1 MLKDA
6 SKSQKISIFAQT
18 LTSFMEN
25 NIPQEWNKFYLKDVS
40 FVNLMM
46 RRIYNVL
53 IVANPYDAFMLED
66 DGRIEEKIYNEYMEL
81 GLRYPPTFTQ
91 VSTTEEAAAVLR
103 STVIDLVICMPG
115 NADNDA
121 FDVARDIKGKFPNI
135 HCVVLTPFSHGI
147 TKRMQNEDLS
157 IFDYVF
163 CWLGNTNLILSIIK
177 LIEDKMNLEH
187 DIQEAGVQMILLVED
202 SIRFYSSI
210 LPNLYNY
217 ILEQSKNF
225 SKEALNRHAAT
236 MRMRGRPKVVLAR
249 TYEEAQ
255 KLYDKY
261 SNNTL
266 GVISDARFPLK
277 SAAKAF
283 GNEVEQEA
291 NPEHG
296 TDTFGREKCPD
307 AGLRL
312 FRYIRKTDPF
322 VPLIIESS
330 ESDNRAKAEA
340 EGFRF
345 VDKNSKKMSVD
356 LRRLMEEHMGFGDFI
371 FRDPKTHEEIM
382 RIRSLKELQD
392 NIFNIPNDSMLYHIS
407 RNHMSRW
414 LCARAIF
421 PVSAFLKHV
430 TWEKLQDVDAHRQII
445 FDAIV
450 QYRHMKNLGVVAV
463 FDRMKFDKYAHFAR
477 IGEGSLGGKGRGLAF
492 LDNIIKRHPEF
503 NQYENATVQIPKTVV
518 LCTDIFDEFMMSNN
532 LYPIALSD
540 ASDDE
545 ILKHFLHA
553 QLPDSLIA
561 DFFTFFEATKSPIA
575 IRSSSLLEDAH
586 YQPFAG
592 IYSTYMIPYLADK
605 YQMLQMLACAIKG
618 VYASVFY
625 RDSKAY
631 MTATRNVIDQE
642 KMAVILQEVVGKD
655 YGTRYYPTMS
665 GVLRSLNY
673 YPIGDEEAEEG
684 IASLA
689 LGLGKYIVDGGQ
701 TLRVCPYHPHQVLQT
716 SETEMALRDT
726 QTQFYALDMKHVG
739 DDFKVD
745 DGFNILKLRVKD
757 AVEDQSLNY
766 IASTFDPYDQVIND
780 GVYETGRK
788 LITFAGVL
796 QHDVVPLPELM
807 QMSMKCGSEA
817 MRRPVEIEF
826 ACNIHADKTCDFYLL
841 QIRPIV
847 DAKEMLDEDVRAI
860 PDADCLLRS
869 HNSLGHGIS
878 EDVTDVVYVK
888 YDDHFS
894 AMNNFYV
901 ADDIE
906 RINRK
911 FLADGKNYVLIGPGR
926 WGSSDHY
933 LGVPVKWPHISAARV
948 IVEVALK
955 NYNIDPSQGTHFF
968 QNLTSF
974 GVGYFTVDT
983 NTEEGGFVNKEMLDA
998 MPAVEETQYVRHVRF
1013 DRPLRILMDG
1023 KKQEGAVLHPQ
1034 E

>member
-1 MLKDA
+1 
-6 SKSQKISIFAQT
+6 
-18 LTSFMEN
+18 MEN
-25 NIPQEWNKFYLKDVS
+25 NVPQEWNKFYLKDVS

-91 VSTTEEAAAVLR
+91 VSTTEEAAQVLR

-147 TKRMQNEDLS
+147 TKRMENEDLS

-187 DIQEAGVQMILLVED
+187 DIREAGVQMILLVED
-202 SIRFYSSI
+202 SVRFYSSI

-371 FRDPKTHEEIM
+371 FRDPNTHEEIM

-592 IYSTYMIPYLADK
+592 IYSTYMIPYLEDK

-983 NTEEGGFVNKEMLDA
+983 NTGEGGFVNKEMLDA

>member
-1 MLKDA
+1 
-6 SKSQKISIFAQT
+6 
-18 LTSFMEN
+18 MEN
-25 NIPQEWNKFYLKDVS
+25 NVPQEWNKFYLKDVS

-91 VSTTEEAAAVLR
+91 VSTTEEAAQVLR

-147 TKRMQNEDLS
+147 TKRMENEDLS

-187 DIQEAGVQMILLVED
+187 DIREAGVQMILLVED
-202 SIRFYSSI
+202 SVRFYSSI

-312 FRYIRKTDPF
+312 FRYIRQTDPF

-518 LCTDIFDEFMMSNN
+518 LCTDIFDEFMMTNN

-540 ASDDE
+540 TSDDE

>member
-1 MLKDA
+1 
-6 SKSQKISIFAQT
+6 
-18 LTSFMEN
+18 MEN
-25 NIPQEWNKFYLKDVS
+25 NVPQEWNKFYLKDVS

-91 VSTTEEAAAVLR
+91 VSTTEEAAQVLR

-121 FDVARDIKGKFPNI
+121 FDVARDIKGKFPSI

-147 TKRMQNEDLS
+147 TKRMENEDLS

-187 DIQEAGVQMILLVED
+187 DIREAGVQMILLVED
-202 SIRFYSSI
+202 SVRFYSSI

-283 GNEVEQEA
+283 GNEVEQET

-592 IYSTYMIPYLADK
+592 IYSTYMIPYLEDK

-983 NTEEGGFVNKEMLDA
+983 NTGEGGFVNKEILDA

>member
-1 MLKDA
+1 
-6 SKSQKISIFAQT
+6 
-18 LTSFMEN
+18 MEN
-25 NIPQEWNKFYLKDVS
+25 NVPQEWNKFYLKDVS

-91 VSTTEEAAAVLR
+91 VSTTEEAAQVLR

-121 FDVARDIKGKFPNI
+121 FDVARDIKGKFPSI

-147 TKRMQNEDLS
+147 TKRMENEDLS

-187 DIQEAGVQMILLVED
+187 DIREAGVQMILLVED
-202 SIRFYSSI
+202 SVRFYSSI

-371 FRDPKTHEEIM
+371 FRDPNTHEEIM

-592 IYSTYMIPYLADK
+592 IYSTYMIPYLEDK

-888 YDDHFS
+888 YDDQFS

-983 NTEEGGFVNKEMLDA
+983 NTGEGGFVNKEMLDA